1 MVKSKKAMSLILSL
15 AMVGTVF
22 GAGGINAK
30 AFGHDDIPPDLIP
43 PAEISVNYNQ
53 EYIDNILGEINSL
66 LAQMTKEENAGQKT
80 SLTIKGI
87 SSLPVEVMKALEG
100 KNIDVYL
107 QFSEDDGTIRNI
119 FIPAGEASCE
129 GVEGDTCGTDYLLSK
144 YIDMNN
150 PPVFY
155 ETTGKETVAELA
167 TIMGCD
173 VLSLQTSNPTLPFS
187 AFSSSERCSTGT
199 TVVAPRNSAIG
210 MNSNPIQQFS
220 NASEFINFAVEAST
234 ASNAVTAAANNKM
247 SVATSAVVP
256 LNLEDIHKMEKHA
269 EKLLSINDNNA
280 KKVASYSIYSSTS
293 IDVSECGK
301 KTNLSWKN
309 INSTEL
315 PKNAKLKVIVYN
327 VADGIYTLNASVD
340 EFGNIIIHDF
350 IVRREKSNIVIY
362 QLE

>member
-22 GAGGINAK
+22 GAGGIDAK
-30 AFGHDDIPPDLIP
+30 AYDPDTPPDLIP

-66 LAQMTKEENAGQKT
+66 LAQMAKEENADQKT

-210 MNSNPIQQFS
+210 MNSNPIQQIS
-220 NASEFINFAVEAST
+220 DASEFINFAVEAST

-247 SVATSAVVP
+247 SVATFVVKPVDLKEQAHLGLLAENLAV
-256 LNLEDIHKMEKHA
+256 LEGK
-269 EKLLSINDNNA
+269 NA
-280 KKVASYSIYSSTS
+280 KILASYSIFSSTS
-293 IDVSECGK
+293 INASEIGK
-301 KTNLSWKN
+301 KTDLIWKN
-309 INSTEL
+309 FNTTGLTKDARI
-315 PKNAKLKVIVYN
+315 KVCVYN
-327 VADGIYTLNASVD
+327 LIDGIYTLDASVD
-340 EFGNIIIHDF
+340 ESGNITIHDF
-350 IVRREKSNIVIY
+350 MVRGDKSNIVIY